1 MFDLKLPHC
10 TLFWYL
16 KGDLSC
22 QWLWKKM
29 QIKSICIWLFH
40 DLLNS
45 GLDIGTEL
53 VGVSNWCIF
62 TVHQLDVASYFLL
75 FRESFFPI
83 RIYHLYWYLM
93 DFLID
98 RFLSVYK
105 KLQTIEIHFVKKSFK
120 AKISN
125 TKKFWLE
132 KKTPNSIWLKKSS
145 FFCLTTHTRIIL
157 KLPYES
163 FGLQL

>member
-1 MFDLKLPHC
+1 MKAPLADLTELSPELKL
-10 TLFWYL
+10 F
-16 KGDLSC
+16 S
-22 QWLWKKM
+22 
-29 QIKSICIWLFH
+29 
-40 DLLNS
+40 NS
-45 GLDIGTEL
+45 V

>member
-1 MFDLKLPHC
+1 MTDRGCPFWVPSHCRNVTKLHQAALQCRVLYKAAHP
-10 TLFWYL
+10 
-16 KGDLSC
+16 G
-22 QWLWKKM
+22 
-29 QIKSICIWLFH
+29 
-40 DLLNS
+40 
-45 GLDIGTEL
+45 L

>member
-1 MFDLKLPHC
+1 MLKTAKTVEIVLQ
-10 TLFWYL
+10 
-16 KGDLSC
+16 SRRA
-22 QWLWKKM
+22 
-29 QIKSICIWLFH
+29 
-40 DLLNS
+40 S
-45 GLDIGTEL
+45 GMKL
-53 VGVSNWCIF
+53 VRVSNWCIF